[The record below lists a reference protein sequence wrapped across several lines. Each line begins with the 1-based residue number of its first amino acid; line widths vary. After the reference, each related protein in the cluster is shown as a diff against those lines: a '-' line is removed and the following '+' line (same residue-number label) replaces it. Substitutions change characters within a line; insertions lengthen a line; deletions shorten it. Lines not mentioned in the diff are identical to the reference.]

1 MFFTN
6 FSAVFSS
13 ASFPALAPKSDG
25 MFALSKLAVLAMSV
39 GLACSVSAQSNPQG
53 NPIET
58 SDKPCGIGEIVRDKA
73 DPKKLLITVPSRFHF
88 KYSGSLVGGN
98 VSIMIAEGYV
108 FRYVQEGEKLSTA
121 NLGKY
126 LPLQDGETIL
136 LDQGSLSCAITPNLQ
151 SGILD
156 VQMKMTFLSKPQENS
171 FKLDIPR

>member
-1 MFFTN
+1 MFLANSF
-6 FSAVFSS
+6 AVFTSVR
-13 ASFPALAPKSDG
+13 FPAFASQRHVK
-25 MFALSKLAVLAMSV
+25 FALSKLAVVAVSAALA
-39 GLACSVSAQSNPQG
+39 GGASAQSNPQG

-73 DPKKLLITVPSRFHF
+73 DANKLLITVPSRFHF

-108 FRYVQEGEKLSTA
+108 FRYVQEGEKLSTS

-126 LPLQDGETIL
+126 LPLQDGETII

-151 SGILD
+151 SGVLD
-156 VQMKMTFLSKPQENS
+156 VRMKMNFLSKPQENN